1 MDTRTSA
8 ERGPLAGLALLA
20 ALAVALGSAVATAGV
35 DRLGG
40 FAARL
45 DAGIPVLFVIAG
57 YVLYLPFARALTG
70 VKLTGAAADWW
81 QQAAGR
87 YDRSRDPDVGSVL
100 VFRRTGRL
108 PSGHVAVVSEVVGPR
123 QIRVT
128 QANWV
133 RHRITEE
140 QSVIDVSRSGDW
152 SLVRVFWPPSG
163 DMGTT
168 EYPVYGFIR
177 PDHPPSSKRV
187 IAQRTPDAVKM
198 ALAGW

>member
-1 MDTRTSA
+1 MDRVI
-8 ERGPLAGLALLA
+8 RPLLLCFCLALA
-20 ALAVALGSAVATAGV
+20 AC
-35 DRLGG
+35 GG
-40 FAARL
+40 NRAMPSGGAYV
-45 DAGIPVLFVIAG
+45 GGNVPVECA
-57 YVLYLPFARALTG
+57 PFARALTG

-87 YDRSRDPDVGSVL
+87 YDRSRDPGVGSVL

-168 EYPVYGFIR
+168 EYPAYGFIR
-177 PDHPPSSKRV
+177 PEHPPSSKRA

>member
-1 MDTRTSA
+1 MHRALCYVLLT
-8 ERGPLAGLALLA
+8 LCLALA
-20 ALAVALGSAVATAGV
+20 ACGSNRAAPS
-35 DRLGG
+35 GG
-40 FAARL
+40 A
-45 DAGIPVLFVIAG
+45 
-57 YVLYLPFARALTG
+57 YVGGNVPIECAPFARALTG
-70 VKLTGAAADWW
+70 VKLSGAAADWW
-81 QQAAGR
+81 PQAAGR

-100 VFRRTGRL
+100 VFRRGGRL

-163 DMGTT
+163 EMGTT
-168 EYPVYGFIR
+168 EYPTYGFIR
-177 PDHPPSSKRV
+177 PDHPPSKRM